1 MSFFGPAP
9 RPQVSLQL
17 SGVSSKSGR
26 THINAASG
34 SGNTLRM
41 EMVFGQQLTWVARFD
56 PLRISAWSQSMPW
69 SWTRWVM
76 LRSKEGSGRRMAKV
90 DLNGRHS
97 IHSAVTGMLPKS
109 FMTHYACSPL
119 SRKCPAK
126 RWLQNSRR
134 WRGNLNGNAAW
145 QRWSQM

>member
-41 EMVFGQQLTWVARFD
+41 EMVFGQQLT
-56 PLRISAWSQSMPW
+56 
-69 SWTRWVM
+69 
-76 LRSKEGSGRRMAKV
+76 
-90 DLNGRHS
+90 
-97 IHSAVTGMLPKS
+97 
-109 FMTHYACSPL
+109 
-119 SRKCPAK
+119 
-126 RWLQNSRR
+126 
-134 WRGNLNGNAAW
+134 
-145 QRWSQM
+145 